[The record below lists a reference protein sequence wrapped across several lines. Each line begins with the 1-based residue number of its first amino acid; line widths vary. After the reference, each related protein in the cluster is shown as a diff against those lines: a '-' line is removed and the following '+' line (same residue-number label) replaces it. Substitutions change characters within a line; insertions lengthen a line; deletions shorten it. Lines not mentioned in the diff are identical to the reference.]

1 MSLASG
7 VRLGAYEV
15 LSLIGAGGM
24 GEVYKAKDTRLD
36 RTVAIKV
43 LLEQFAADPE
53 RRERFERESR
63 AVAALNHPHIC
74 GLHDVGE
81 APSPASPTSSA
92 DPIRFLVM
100 EYLEGQTLAER
111 LLRGLLPASEV
122 MRFAVEL
129 ADALDHAH
137 RRGLVHRDLK
147 PSNIMITKMG
157 AKLLDFG
164 LSKLQPDANLVAL
177 STLSPGDI
185 PLTAAGEVLGT
196 YPYMAP
202 EQLMGCEADAR
213 SDLFAL
219 GAIVYEMAT
228 GRRAFEGTTAAT
240 VMGAVL
246 HIDPPP
252 VSSLQ
257 PMAPPALDRI
267 VMRCLAKDPDDRW
280 QSARDLMLE
289 LKWIAGSKTD
299 APIAP
304 APGPFKT
311 RERMAWLASG
321 LMLVLLVLGSGVGIF
336 YFRQAPL
343 DEPVQRLS
351 LLPPLNVRPAGLGA
365 GGGATISPDGRRLA
379 FVATGVDG
387 KKVLWV
393 RALALLDAQP
403 LPATEDAT
411 YPFWS
416 PDSQFIG
423 FFSQG
428 KLKRVAASG
437 GQSQTI
443 SDALQPRGGTWS
455 EEGVIVFLAN
465 AGERW
470 YRVAAAGGAAA
481 PMTIDAPNTESYWPF
496 FLPDGRHFLF
506 FGRPEKPGIYVAS
519 LDSTDATLILAEHV
533 GVAYAQPGYLLAL
546 AGLARDSEDRTLVAM
561 PFDPTRLQIT
571 GPPSVVAE
579 HVAYET
585 LFARAAFSS
594 SQNGRVVYQT
604 EHVPATQL
612 IWFDREGKQLGNLGG
627 SDGYRKPSL
636 SPDEKTVAVERSD
649 PQTQGTDIWLLETT
663 RGVASRLTVDP
674 APDWSAVWSPDG
686 SQVVFTSPRDSFP
699 PNLYQQDSRGPGPG
713 ESLLRGNRVVHPR
726 DWSRDGQFLVID
738 ALDPKTQWD
747 MLILP
752 MEPATTGTNRK
763 TVPFLQSDFNEYSG
777 QFSADGRLMAYMSD
791 ETGTFEVYV
800 APFPAAGNWWRK
812 RISNNGG
819 MQPRWRR
826 DGKELFY
833 IAPDGNLMAVTV
845 TADYTF
851 EAGAPR
857 TLFKT
862 RIAGV
867 DSLIR
872 NLNMTNYAV
881 TGDGQRFLI
890 TSATVDHPP
899 SSMTVLSNWPAAFAP
914 R

>member
-1 MSLASG
+1 
-7 VRLGAYEV
+7 
-15 LSLIGAGGM
+15 M
-24 GEVYKAKDTRLD
+24 GEVYKARDTRLD
-36 RTVAIKV
+36 RTVAIKI
-43 LLEQFAADPE
+43 LSAQFATDAD
-53 RRERFERESR
+53 RRQRFEREAR

-74 GLHDVGE
+74 DLHDVGE
-81 APSPASPTSSA
+81 HHSLN
-92 DPIRFLVM
+92 FLVM
-100 EYLEGQTLAER
+100 EYLDGQTLADR
-111 LLRGLLPASEV
+111 LVRGPLPLPEVLRH
-122 MRFAVEL
+122 AVEI

-137 RRGLVHRDLK
+137 RRGLIHRDLK
-147 PSNIMITKMG
+147 PGNVMLTKDG
-157 AKLLDFG
+157 AKLVDFG
-164 LSKLQPDANLVAL
+164 LSKLQSHPTVLAL
-177 STLSPGDI
+177 STISPGGV
-185 PLTAAGEVLGT
+185 PLTAEGAVLGT
-196 YPYMAP
+196 FPYMAP
-202 EQLMGCEADAR
+202 EQLEGREADAR
-213 SDLFAL
+213 SDIFAF
-219 GAIVYEMAT
+219 GAMVYEMAT
-228 GRRAFEGTTAAT
+228 GRRAFDGSTAAT
-240 VMGAVL
+240 VIAAIL
-246 HIDPPP
+246 HSDPPP
-252 VSSLQ
+252 VSAVQ
-257 PMAPPALDRI
+257 PLTPQAFDHL
-267 VMRCLAKDPDDRW
+267 VSRCLAKDPDDRW
-280 QSARDLMLE
+280 QTARDLMLE
-289 LKWIAGSKTD
+289 LKWIAGSK
-299 APIAP
+299 ANEPAAP
-304 APGPFKT
+304 ASGPFRK
-311 RERMAWLASG
+311 RERIAWVASS
-321 LMLVLLVLGSGVGIF
+321 LVFLLLVIGSGIGIS
-336 YFRQAPL
+336 YLWRASS

-379 FVATGVDG
+379 FVATGADG
-387 KKVLWV
+387 KKVVWV
-393 RALALLDAQP
+393 RALDLLDAQP
-403 LPATEDAT
+403 LPATEGAT

-423 FFSQG
+423 FFAQG
-428 KLKRVAASG
+428 KLKRIAAAG

-519 LDSTDATLILAEHV
+519 LDSNSATLILAEHV
-533 GVAYAQPGYLLAL
+533 GVAYAQPGYLLTL
-546 AGLARDSEDRTLVAM
+546 AGLARNSEDRTLVAM
-561 PFDPTRLQIT
+561 PFDTTRLQIT

-585 LFARAAFSS
+585 LFAKAAFSS

-604 EHVPATQL
+604 EYVPDTQL
-612 IWFDREGKQLGNLGG
+612 IWFDREGKRLGNLGG
-627 SDGYRKPSL
+627 SNGYRKPSI
-636 SPDEKTVAVERSD
+636 SPDGKTVAVERPD
-649 PQTQGTDIWLLETT
+649 PETEGTDIWLLETT

-674 APDWSAVWSPDG
+674 APDWSPVWSPDG
-686 SQVVFTSPRDSFP
+686 SRVVFTSPRESLP
-699 PNLYQQDSRGPGPG
+699 PNLYQQDSRGAGPG
-713 ESLLRGNRVVHPR
+713 EFLLRGTRVVHPR
-726 DWSRDGQFLVID
+726 DWSSDGRFLVYD

-747 MLILP
+747 MSILP
-752 MEPATTGTNRK
+752 MEPATAGTNRK
-763 TVPFLQSDFNEYSG
+763 AVPFLQTDFNEYSG

-819 MQPRWRR
+819 SQPRWRR
-826 DGKELFY
+826 DGKEIFY
-833 IAPDGNLMAVTV
+833 IAPDGTLMAVTV
-845 TADYTF
+845 TAENAF
-851 EAGAPR
+851 ESGAPR

-890 TSATVDHPP
+890 TSTIVDNPA
-899 SSMTVLSNWPAAFAP
+899 SSMTVLSNWPAALAP